1 MKIITDNIQEAI
13 PNIPVRI
20 HNCLI
25 RNGCA
30 NYEKF
35 ADMTDYDLAM
45 MKYGASIKEMICYRN
60 KARYYRDFRKQQ
72 KAEYEKALAEC
83 GE

>member
-13 PNIPVRI
+13 PNIPVRV

-35 ADMTDYDLAM
+35 ATMTDYELAM
-45 MKYGASIKEMICYRN
+45 LKYGANIIEMIYFRD
-60 KARYYRDFRKQQ
+60 KARYYRDFQ
-72 KAEYEKALAEC
+72 KAKSNQLN
-83 GE
+83 

>member
-13 PNIPVRI
+13 PHIPVSV

-45 MKYGASIKEMICYRN
+45 LKYGANIKEMICYRD
-60 KARYYRDFRKQQ
+60 KARHYRDFQEKQ
-72 KAEYEKALAEC
+72 KTRE
-83 GE
+83 GI

>member
-13 PNIPVRI
+13 PNIPVSV

-45 MKYGASIKEMICYRN
+45 LKYGANIKEMIYFRD
-60 KARYYRDFRKQQ
+60 KARYYRDFIKQR